1 MRTARKM
8 LPASIRAFWQI
19 LSLPDTALVRIH
31 RLDKHVIWYG
41 PPFATF
47 PDVDKIAHRARRDS
61 GQIYYAFSIA
71 SILANGTSS
80 PTTPLARYSRRRKNN
95 ATPRRCLGSNDAAV
109 DGRMR

>member
-1 MRTARKM
+1 M
-8 LPASIRAFWQI
+8 LPATIRASWQI

-47 PDVDKIAHRARRDS
+47 PDVDGIAYRARHNNS
-61 GQIYYAFSIA
+61 QICYAFSIA

-80 PTTPLARYSRRRKNN
+80 PTTP
-95 ATPRRCLGSNDAAV
+95 
-109 DGRMR
+109 